1 MKAFALIIMLV
12 TADGSSVVALQPS
25 HTDGLKNVQTAEAC
39 DAIAQAQELRM
50 LLSLSSGNGIY
61 KDVSVF
67 CVSRERALK
76 FMHGLRK

>member
-1 MKAFALIIMLV
+1 MFALLIVLL

-25 HTDGLKNVQTAEAC
+25 HTDGLKNVRTAEAC

-67 CVSRERALK
+67 CVSRDRALK

>member
-1 MKAFALIIMLV
+1 MFALLIVLL

-25 HTDGLKNVQTAEAC
+25 HTDGLKNVRTAEAC

>member
-1 MKAFALIIMLV
+1 MFALLIMLL
-12 TADGSSVVALQPS
+12 TADGSPVVALQPA
-25 HTDGLKNVQTAEAC
+25 HTDGLKNVRTAEAC

-67 CVSRERALK
+67 CVSRERALQ
-76 FMHGLRK
+76 FMHGLHK